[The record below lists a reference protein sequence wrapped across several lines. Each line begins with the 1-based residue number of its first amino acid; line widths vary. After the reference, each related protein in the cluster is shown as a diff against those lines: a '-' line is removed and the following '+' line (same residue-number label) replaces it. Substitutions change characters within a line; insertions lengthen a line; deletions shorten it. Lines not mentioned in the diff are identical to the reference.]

1 MKCEDNKHMIA
12 NIYGLCV
19 FFKLSPDNNYIIYT
33 KNAVLIDIS
42 FSIETIKKKLPWQKD
57 TLASRG
63 KWAGAQVH
71 ISLKVPNL
79 FWINCVKQ
87 KENIYLQLIESP
99 CIITI
104 L

>member
-42 FSIETIKKKLPWQKD
+42 FSIETIKKIALTKGHFGIK
-57 TLASRG
+57 G
-63 KWAGAQVH
+63 KMGRC
-71 ISLKVPNL
+71 SST
-79 FWINCVKQ
+79 
-87 KENIYLQLIESP
+87 YLIESP
-99 CIITI
+99 QP
-104 L
+104 LLD

>member
-42 FSIETIKKKLPWQKD
+42 FSIETIKKKLP
-57 TLASRG
+57 
-63 KWAGAQVH
+63 
-71 ISLKVPNL
+71 
-79 FWINCVKQ
+79 
-87 KENIYLQLIESP
+87 
-99 CIITI
+99 
-104 L
+104 

>member
-42 FSIETIKKKLPWQKD
+42 FSIETIKKNCLDKR
-57 TLASRG
+57 TLWHQG
-63 KWAGAQVH
+63 ENGQVLKY
-71 ISLKVPNL
+71 ISH
-79 FWINCVKQ
+79 
-87 KENIYLQLIESP
+87 
-99 CIITI
+99 
-104 L
+104 